1 MKILGKDFRIMQIV
15 SLALYYG
22 IARHLPESQNMLM
35 GGVSRRIRFML
46 CRRIFKYC
54 GKNVNIEKGA
64 CFGSGRLV
72 ELGDNSGL
80 GINSMVPSDICI
92 GKDVMMGANCDYN

>member
-1 MKILGKDFRIMQIV
+1 
-15 SLALYYG
+15 
-22 IARHLPESQNMLM
+22 
-35 GGVSRRIRFML
+35 ML

-92 GKDVMMGANCDYN
+92 GKDVMMGANCYILSQNHKIDDLSIPMNRQGFVTKGRTIIEDTSVHLNPLTFA